1 MQGNMPERGRLHIL
15 VEGQTEETIA
25 REIID
30 PYLTSV
36 GWWVTYSIVKTKRP
50 AGGPAY
56 KGGVISWEQVQ
67 RETRLLLRDSGLKVL
82 TTVLDYYAF
91 PAEAPGMD
99 SRPSGRPIDRVE
111 HVEGALR
118 QHFKD
123 ERFLP
128 HLTLHETEAWVFAAR
143 TQLAEVYGNPAIA
156 AKLQADIDLAGGVEM
171 VNDNPAT
178 APSKRLLRH
187 CPGYLKTTDGPLA
200 VADLGLGPLRLQC
213 PHLDAW
219 LDKLSR

>member
-1 MQGNMPERGRLHIL
+1 MPERGRLHIL

-25 REIID
+25 RETIA

-36 GWWVTYSIVKTKRP
+36 GWWVTYSIVTTKRP
-50 AGGPAY
+50 AGGPAH
-56 KGGVISWEQVQ
+56 KGGGDQLGPGAARNPPAAQ
-67 RETRLLLRDSGLKVL
+67 RFRPASSDDDARLLRLPPRSAWNEYPASREAGRSG
-82 TTVLDYYAF
+82 
-91 PAEAPGMD
+91 G
-99 SRPSGRPIDRVE
+99 

-118 QHFKD
+118 QHFD
-123 ERFLP
+123 DQRFLP

-143 TQLAEVYGNPAIA
+143 NQLAELYGNPTIA

-178 APSKRLLRH
+178 APSKRLVRH

-200 VADLGLGPLRLQC
+200 ISDLGLEALRLQC

-219 LDKLSR
+219 LDRLSQ